1 MAVFAEND
9 ENIKRFEEYADMIL
23 IWVMLW
29 IVGRGKVQEIAHIT
43 VWEIYAKEGG
53 GGCRILCIE
62 SCKDKKENV
71 VQTIYLLRTW
81 TMLNALIGIQAE
93 WLK

>member
-1 MAVFAEND
+1 
-9 ENIKRFEEYADMIL
+9 MIL

-29 IVGRGKVQEIAHIT
+29 IVGRGQVQEIAHIT

-71 VQTIYLLRTW
+71 QGVPKKWCIAISNSPVLLDVQIF
-81 TMLNALIGIQAE
+81 
-93 WLK
+93 

>member
-1 MAVFAEND
+1 MAVFVEND

-53 GGCRILCIE
+53 VG
-62 SCKDKKENV
+62 SC
-71 VQTIYLLRTW
+71 
-81 TMLNALIGIQAE
+81 A
-93 WLK
+93 